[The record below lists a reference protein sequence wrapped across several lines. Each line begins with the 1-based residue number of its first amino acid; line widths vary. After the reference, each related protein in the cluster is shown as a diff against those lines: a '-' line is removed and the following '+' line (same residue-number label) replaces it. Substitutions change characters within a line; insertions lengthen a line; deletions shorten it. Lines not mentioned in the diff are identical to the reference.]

1 MTTEELKAR
10 IAEAADAYVTSTPDG
25 TTLVVKYIIEPEQ
38 ATELKDGGTP
48 MLCGDW

>member
-1 MTTEELKAR
+1 MKWPPVNPGR
-10 IAEAADAYVTSTPDG
+10 FITSTPDG

>member
-10 IAEAADAYVTSTPDG
+10 IAEADKAYVTSTPDG
-25 TTLVVKYIIEPEQ
+25 TTLVVTYVIEPEQ
-38 ATELKDGGTP
+38 ATALTKSGTP